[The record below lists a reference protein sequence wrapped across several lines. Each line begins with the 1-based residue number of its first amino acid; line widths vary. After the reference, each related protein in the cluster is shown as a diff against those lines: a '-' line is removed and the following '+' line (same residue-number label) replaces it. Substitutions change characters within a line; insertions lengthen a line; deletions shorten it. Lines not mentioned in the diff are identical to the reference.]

1 MTYPWPTHLTNDFP
15 NDLMIGVRSVNVRV
29 VLPFG
34 LAKQWHSDHHYHL
47 SFIIVRQEHTG
58 LYLHRPQ
65 KLMKIVSFKKNK
77 NKNKKSETFPK
88 KLGVRCRR
96 CPRRWLETGTV

>member
-65 KLMKIVSFKKNK
+65 KLMKIVSFKKKLKIKKK
-77 NKNKKSETFPK
+77 NPKLFRKSW
-88 KLGVRCRR
+88 V
-96 CPRRWLETGTV
+96 